1 MEDIEQEPKSVIDDK
16 TEQQIRLEEAK
27 AERLKAE
34 TKKAKQKARDAARQ
48 ERKKVFGKVPM
59 RVKIIGLI
67 VVIVLAVIVCG
78 FVIPYVLDDH
88 ETHYTSE
95 STLKEAVEIENLSA
109 IDYVYRGIAEKPGK
123 FLWMDNVE
131 YRVRYE
137 AHVRAYYNMS
147 DIQFEMDNE
156 HKIVTAYLPQA
167 EIGSPVLDETKF
179 GYLPANANADMPE
192 ILKLCREDAANELNT
207 DQVQKEA
214 YESLQS
220 IVEALTLPL
229 LDTDWQ
235 IEFLSLDQYEGG
247 DSDYEE

>member
-1 MEDIEQEPKSVIDDK
+1 MEEIEQEPRTLVDDK

-48 ERKKVFGKVPM
+48 ERKKTFGKVPIKA
-59 RVKIIGLI
+59 KIIGLV
-67 VVIVLAVIVCG
+67 VVIVLAIIVCG

-137 AHVRAYYNMS
+137 AHVRVYYKMS
-147 DIQFEMDNE
+147 DIQFKMDDE
-156 HKIVTAYLPQA
+156 SKVVTAYLPQA

-207 DQVQKEA
+207 DQVKKEA

-229 LDTDWQ
+229 LDSDWQ

-247 DSDYEE
+247 DSNHEE

>member
-1 MEDIEQEPKSVIDDK
+1 MEEIEQEAKSASDNK

-34 TKKAKQKARDAARQ
+34 TKKAKQKARDTARQ
-48 ERKKVFGKVPM
+48 ERKKALGKVPVK
-59 RVKIIGLI
+59 VKIIGL
-67 VVIVLAVIVCG
+67 VVAVILAVIVCG
-78 FVIPYVLDDH
+78 FVVPYVLDDH

-95 STLKEAVEIENLSA
+95 STLKEAVEIDNLSA

-123 FLWMDNVE
+123 FLWMDNIE

-137 AHVRAYYNMS
+137 AHVRAYYNMG
-147 DIQFEMDNE
+147 DIQFKMDDE
-156 HKIVTAYLPQA
+156 RKVVTAYLPQA

-179 GYLPANANADMPE
+179 GYLPANADADMPE

-229 LDTDWQ
+229 LDSDWR

-247 DSDYEE
+247 ASDHEE